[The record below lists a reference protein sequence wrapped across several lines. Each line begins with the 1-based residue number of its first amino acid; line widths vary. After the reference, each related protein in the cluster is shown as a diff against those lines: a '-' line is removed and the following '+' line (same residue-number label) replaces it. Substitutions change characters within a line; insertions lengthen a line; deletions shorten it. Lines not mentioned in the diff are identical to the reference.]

1 MKELV
6 LTKNF
11 HIKDSYKIDVYIS
24 NGGYEALKK
33 AFKMKPEEI
42 VEEVKKSN
50 LRGRGG
56 AGFPTGLKWSFV
68 PKESKK
74 PKYLAVN
81 ADEGE
86 PGTFKDRQIMEKDP
100 HMLIE
105 GIIITSYAVGIHD
118 AYIYIRGEFTE
129 SRKRLEEAIAE
140 AYEKK
145 FLGKNILN
153 SGFDLD
159 ITVYKGAGSYV
170 CGEETG
176 LLESLE
182 GKRGWPRLKPPFP
195 AAVGLYQGP
204 TVINNVETLANIPHI
219 IMKGS
224 EWFAKLGVE
233 RSGGTKLYC
242 VSGCVNKPG
251 VYELPMGTPLKEIIY
266 EHAGGIKDN
275 KRVKAIIPGGS
286 STPPLTAEEI
296 DVKMDFD
303 SLAQKGT
310 MLGSAGIIVM
320 DEDTC
325 MVNSLLILSKFYA
338 HESCGQCT
346 PCREGTPWM
355 KKIVEYIEEGKAEKE
370 DIDMLMDIAESILGK
385 TLCPL
390 GDAAAMPVLGFLK
403 KFRPEFE
410 KHIENRGCPFKK

>member
-355 KKIVEYIEEGKAEKE
+355 KKIVEYMEEGKAEKE
-370 DIDMLMDIAESILGK
+370 DIDM
-385 TLCPL
+385 
-390 GDAAAMPVLGFLK
+390 
-403 KFRPEFE
+403 
-410 KHIENRGCPFKK
+410 